1 MTVITYG
8 LRSGWHSVCAAR
20 SRHDLLS
27 TGCPKILMQ
36 LCFPLLFLSPCG
48 KFPEFLD
55 FSQLQYT
62 MTNSQYFHERIYI
75 QRNRGYRLRF
85 YCLAMWFN
93 VMYVIVSHNNKARQQ
108 YYCPAQ
114 SRWVSL
120 SVTTET
126 TGRGRQCC
134 AVPGSPAVFAPRI
147 WLCSGGPHAAT
158 RRGGQSYLQN
168 LVKLCLRIVVNR
180 CKCRIIS
187 FHAHFRINSQ
197 LKMSKFGRI
206 PDDTGR

>member
-1 MTVITYG
+1 MTTNIFMRNSYSEKQEG
-8 LRSGWHSVCAAR
+8 DIAC
-20 SRHDLLS
+20 
-27 TGCPKILMQ
+27 
-36 LCFPLLFLSPCG
+36 
-48 KFPEFLD
+48 D
-55 FSQLQYT
+55 FIAKQW
-62 MTNSQYFHERIYI
+62 N
-75 QRNRGYRLRF
+75 
-85 YCLAMWFN
+85 
-93 VMYVIVSHNNKARQQ
+93 VIVSHNNKARQH

>member
-1 MTVITYG
+1 MSVQRGPDITYLVPG
-8 LRSGWHSVCAAR
+8 VPKYWFKYSWIFRFILTFLHEWHYSKVGTIIVGHPVATLWPPIFSWENSYSEKQEGDIAC
-20 SRHDLLS
+20 
-27 TGCPKILMQ
+27 
-36 LCFPLLFLSPCG
+36 
-48 KFPEFLD
+48 D
-55 FSQLQYT
+55 FIAKQW
-62 MTNSQYFHERIYI
+62 N
-75 QRNRGYRLRF
+75 
-85 YCLAMWFN
+85 
-93 VMYVIVSHNNKARQQ
+93 VIVSHNNKARQH

>member
-1 MTVITYG
+1 MNLICAEK
-8 LRSGWHSVCAAR
+8 WHIA
-20 SRHDLLS
+20 SRNNYCG
-27 TGCPKILMQ
+27 T
-36 LCFPLLFLSPCG
+36 PC
-48 KFPEFLD
+48 
-55 FSQLQYT
+55 SYT
-62 MTNSQYFHERIYI
+62 MTTNIFMRNSYSEKQEGDIACDFIAK
-75 QRNRGYRLRF
+75 QWN
-85 YCLAMWFN
+85 
-93 VMYVIVSHNNKARQQ
+93 VIVSHNNKARQH

>member
-1 MTVITYG
+1 MAYSKVGTIIVGHPVATLWPAIFSWENSYSEKQEG
-8 LRSGWHSVCAAR
+8 DIAC
-20 SRHDLLS
+20 
-27 TGCPKILMQ
+27 
-36 LCFPLLFLSPCG
+36 
-48 KFPEFLD
+48 D
-55 FSQLQYT
+55 FIAKQW
-62 MTNSQYFHERIYI
+62 N
-75 QRNRGYRLRF
+75 
-85 YCLAMWFN
+85 
-93 VMYVIVSHNNKARQQ
+93 VIVSHNNKARQH

-114 SRWVSL
+114 SRWVSCVL
-120 SVTTET
+120 QPRPLAAAANVV
-126 TGRGRQCC
+126 RF
-134 AVPGSPAVFAPRI
+134 PGLQQSSRRVFGSD
-147 WLCSGGPHAAT
+147 SGGPHAAT